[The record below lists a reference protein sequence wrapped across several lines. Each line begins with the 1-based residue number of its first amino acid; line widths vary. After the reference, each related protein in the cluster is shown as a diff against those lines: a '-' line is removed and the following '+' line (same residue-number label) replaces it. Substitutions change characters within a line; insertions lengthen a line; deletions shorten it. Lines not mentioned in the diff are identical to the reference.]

1 MCDTLFDEKINGSF
15 HLTPGMALEESDNG
29 NRSAIHWDIVKI
41 LREEFGGG
49 EVYFDDMLIMKDG
62 RFVLDKLKPLGQTGT
77 NELYYSLDYIIA
89 NNIFAASETDSQGNK
104 IFLNPIT
111 NDKLYGC
118 IKVTYDVNKFEV
130 KTEFIDK
137 NNQAEMDNC
146 KG

>member
-1 MCDTLFDEKINGSF
+1 MNKKGFTLVELISVVVLLSIILILVIPAYTQIEGQIKNSNLKNKKSMISNA
-15 HLTPGMALEESDNG
+15 MLEYANT
-29 NRSAIHWDIVKI
+29 N
-41 LREEFGGG
+41 L
-49 EVYFDDMLIMKDG
+49 
-62 RFVLDKLKPLGQTGT
+62 LDKLKPLGQTGT

-104 IFLNPIT
+104 MFLNPVT

-118 IKVTYDVNKFEV
+118 IKVTYDVNTFEV

>member
-1 MCDTLFDEKINGSF
+1 MNKKGFTLVELISVVVLLSIILILVIPAYTQIEGQIKNSNLKNKKSMISNA
-15 HLTPGMALEESDNG
+15 MLEYANT
-29 NRSAIHWDIVKI
+29 N
-41 LREEFGGG
+41 L
-49 EVYFDDMLIMKDG
+49 
-62 RFVLDKLKPLGQTGT
+62 LDKLKPLGQTGT
-77 NELYYSLDYIIA
+77 NELYYSLDYIIE

-104 IFLNPIT
+104 MFLNPVT

>member
-1 MCDTLFDEKINGSF
+1 MIKNA
-15 HLTPGMALEESDNG
+15 MLEYANT
-29 NRSAIHWDIVKI
+29 N
-41 LREEFGGG
+41 L
-49 EVYFDDMLIMKDG
+49 
-62 RFVLDKLKPLGQTGT
+62 LDKLKPLGQTGT

-89 NNIFAASETDSQGNK
+89 NNIFAASDTDSQGNK

>member
-1 MCDTLFDEKINGSF
+1 MNKKGFTLVELISVVVLLSIILILVIPAYTQIEGQIKNSNLKNKKSMISNA
-15 HLTPGMALEESDNG
+15 MLEYANT
-29 NRSAIHWDIVKI
+29 N
-41 LREEFGGG
+41 L
-49 EVYFDDMLIMKDG
+49 
-62 RFVLDKLKPLGQTGT
+62 LDKLKPLGQTGT

-104 IFLNPIT
+104 MFLNPIT

-118 IKVTYDVNKFEV
+118 IKVTYYVNKFEV

>member
-1 MCDTLFDEKINGSF
+1 MNKKGFTLVELISVVVLLSIILILVIPAYTQIEGQIKNSNLKNKKSMISNA
-15 HLTPGMALEESDNG
+15 MLEYANT
-29 NRSAIHWDIVKI
+29 N
-41 LREEFGGG
+41 L
-49 EVYFDDMLIMKDG
+49 
-62 RFVLDKLKPLGQTGT
+62 LDKLKPLGQTGT

-89 NNIFAASETDSQGNK
+89 NNIFAASETDPQGNK
-104 IFLNPIT
+104 MFLNPVT

-118 IKVTYDVNKFEV
+118 IKVIYDVNKFEV